1 MDETA
6 IPVALG
12 TCFGSGLDPHI
23 SPAAEYQVS
32 RTAKV
37 RDMTEDQVREIIAVC
52 TRSRFLGVFSE
63 ETVNVLQVNLML
75 DTILA

>member
-6 IPVALG
+6 IPVALV

-37 RDMTEDQVREIIAVC
+37 RDMTEDQVREIIAAC
-52 TRSRFLGVFSE
+52 TRGRFLGVFGE
-63 ETVNVLQVNLML
+63 ETVNVLRVNLML
-75 DTILA
+75 DGILE